1 MKYSMYF
8 IVQMSTIRS
17 SGKEVEGNSSAET
30 TEGINQIGMWIEHCS
45 SYLKLNALWLF
56 LKTTVTLITA
66 IRNFAITSY
75 INTFFQESTN
85 LFIKGVL
92 SLSLFYRCEN
102 EEQKLNIIQEWHNWK
117 SKSTSASSW

>member
-45 SYLKLNALWLF
+45 SYLKLNALRLF

-66 IRNFAITSY
+66 IGNFATYLLHKYFLPRIYKSLY
-75 INTFFQESTN
+75 KGGLI
-85 LFIKGVL
+85 FISVL
-92 SLSLFYRCEN
+92 
-102 EEQKLNIIQEWHNWK
+102 QM
-117 SKSTSASSW
+117 